1 MPQSSSPSRTHAS
14 VSSLSYFYDRIIP
27 LGLGDDSESF
37 TVGELRKLTQD
48 VCHGPG
54 SKPAKKLGTD
64 GWERF
69 KDDRD
74 ALDELD
80 GRPEYCLDLTFM
92 HSLLTLGYELDESRE
107 IRTGKQINDYELGWT
122 LYVSHDPLR
131 RL

>member
-1 MPQSSSPSRTHAS
+1 M
-14 VSSLSYFYDRIIP
+14 
-27 LGLGDDSESF
+27 
-37 TVGELRKLTQD
+37 TQD

-54 SKPAKKLGTD
+54 SKPASKMKSD

-69 KDDRD
+69 QGNRE

-107 IRTGKQINDYELGWT
+107 IRTGKQIDDVELGWT
-122 LYVSHDPLR
+122 LCVRGISLSSQVPKHADFEVDSALR
-131 RL
+131 GAAIAMLGGHLECSV